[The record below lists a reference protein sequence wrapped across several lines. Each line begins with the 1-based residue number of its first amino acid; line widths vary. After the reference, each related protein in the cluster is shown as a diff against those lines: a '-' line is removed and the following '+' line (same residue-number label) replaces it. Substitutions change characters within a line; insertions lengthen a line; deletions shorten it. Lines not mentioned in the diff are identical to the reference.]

1 MKRFIFIL
9 LVSSLSTYTMSM
21 IQAENILILSCE
33 HLVTNKYNAFSDLN
47 ELKETNKDPFDSSL
61 EINLDNKT
69 AIPGGSMVKHE
80 YKERGNEILWSNRL
94 KVSERTENIW
104 VDVVDRVSGSWVS
117 KFSWCTDN
125 QCKIDTEEFFKCE
138 KAKKIF

>member
-1 MKRFIFIL
+1 MKLIL
-9 LVSSLSTYTMSM
+9 ILFVLSFSTYTMSM
-21 IQAENILILSCE
+21 TQEENILILSCK
-33 HLVTNKYNAFSDLN
+33 HLVTYKYNAFSDLN

-69 AIPGGSMVKHE
+69 ATPGGGVVKHE
-80 YKERGNEILWSNRL
+80 YKERGNEIFWSTRL